1 MFVYV
6 LKSKAD
12 KLGTEK
18 DWIRKRRDGDDARK
32 RSKHSDLSVDQVARL
47 AANSAGDQRLLDVE
61 EKMEKLVP

>member
-6 LKSKAD
+6 LNSKAD
-12 KLGTEK
+12 KLGSEK
-18 DWIRKRRDGDDARK
+18 DWIRKRRDDVRK

-61 EKMEKLVP
+61 KMEKLVP